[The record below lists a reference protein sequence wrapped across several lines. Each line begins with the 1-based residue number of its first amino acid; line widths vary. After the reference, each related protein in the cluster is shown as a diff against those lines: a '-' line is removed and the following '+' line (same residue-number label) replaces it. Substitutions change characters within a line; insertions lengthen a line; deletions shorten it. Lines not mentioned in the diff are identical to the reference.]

1 MSETCIYDKMIDS
14 KTGIKIPV
22 FKSGRTV
29 DSRYDP
35 VRESF
40 RITQQIKPSTRFV
53 IILGIASGTLINS
66 IKQNRKNI
74 FIIGVEKSQK
84 EIDFLLQL
92 NIVKEI
98 NQSDGICLCTIE
110 QLEQKIIQNYL
121 PSFYGNLE
129 IVEQPGWT
137 LENKNILP
145 EIKNIISKALSTV
158 SSDFSVQSHF
168 GKLWTH
174 NILSNL
180 LLLEKTNN
188 KQAPH
193 SFTIDIS
200 KTAVIF
206 AAGPSLDRTIQ
217 TFLNQSSQK
226 KYYLIATDTAF
237 STLLAYNLIPDV
249 VVSIDGQY
257 VSNTHFIHQ
266 TQNNLENILFLFDLC
281 ANSSAVKKLIKQ
293 NCNISF
299 FKSGHP
305 LCEYVDEYFD
315 LKISSLFSGAGTVTI
330 TAVDFA
336 LKSGF
341 KNIIVAGA
349 DFSYIDGKP
358 YAKGTYLDKLY
369 NSTSTRLQDNL
380 QKFCTLEFR
389 TELEAAGD
397 NRFTTTV
404 LQRYRQSFEE
414 YLLNNKTSFE
424 YKYELYFIT
433 NSGQQSFFNL
443 ISSKIK
449 KEIFTSFI
457 KTIVEQNSSNFS
469 DITDLTKKDI
479 SLLPLI
485 SWIRTHDNNNEAEF
499 IYYFNK
505 AVNYF
510 IKWS

>member
-22 FKSGRTV
+22 FKSGRSV

-35 VRESF
+35 VRESI

-92 NIVKEI
+92 DIVKEI
-98 NQSDGICLCTIE
+98 NQSDRICLCTIE

-188 KQAPH
+188 KQAAH
-193 SFTIDIS
+193 SFNIDIS

-217 TFLNQSSQK
+217 TFINQSSQK

-266 TQNNLENILFLFDLC
+266 AKNDFKNTLFLFDLC
-281 ANSSAVKKLIKQ
+281 ANSSAVKKLLKQ

-305 LCEYVDEYFD
+305 LSEYADDFFE
-315 LKISSLFSGAGTVTI
+315 LKIPSLFSGAGTVTI

-336 LKSGF
+336 IKSGF
-341 KNIIVAGA
+341 KNIIVSGA
-349 DFSYIDGKP
+349 DFAYIDGKP

-369 NSTSTRLQDNL
+369 NSTSTKLVTNQ
-380 QKFCTLEFR
+380 QKFCALEFR
-389 TELEAAGD
+389 TELEPTGT
-397 NRFTTTV
+397 NQFTTKV
-404 LQRYRQSFEE
+404 LQSYRQSFEE
-414 YLLNNKTSFE
+414 YLLRNKTDFSKNNDLYYINNSNLHPSFSLTPPQI
-424 YKYELYFIT
+424 KDT
-433 NSGQQSFFNL
+433 SF
-443 ISSKIK
+443 SD
-449 KEIFTSFI
+449 FI
-457 KTIVEQNSSNFS
+457 KTISEQKNSNFLE
-469 DITDLTKKDI
+469 ITELTKKDI